1 MPYTPDQQ
9 TQIRNEIFDRVT
21 RHWFDRPDK
30 PAPTRPPPEPAD
42 PALTAE
48 LERLDKLLALDPTA
62 RARQVS
68 PGVYV
73 TWQTA

>member
-9 TQIRNEIFDRVT
+9 TQIRNDIFDRVT

-30 PAPTRPPPEPAD
+30 PAPTRPPPAPAD
-42 PALTAE
+42 PAHLAE
-48 LERLDKLLALDPTA
+48 LERLDQLLALNPTA

-68 PGVYV
+68 PGVYI
-73 TWQTA
+73 TWQAA